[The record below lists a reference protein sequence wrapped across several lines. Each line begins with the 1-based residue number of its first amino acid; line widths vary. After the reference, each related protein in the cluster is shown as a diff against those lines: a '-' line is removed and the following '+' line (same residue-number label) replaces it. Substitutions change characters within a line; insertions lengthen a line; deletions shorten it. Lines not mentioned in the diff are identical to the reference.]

1 MAKNAGA
8 VVFEDAVT
16 LAPSYQAPYTT
27 ARGDTE
33 SFLFHPEGYSLWKLT
48 ARLASGAELEWGA
61 DHGDEGIFV
70 VAGELEHDGKRCG
83 TDGVILIEA
92 GVPATVRAT
101 ADTELLH
108 FGPTDVAQPADGP
121 LGPTADAAHHVHVIP
136 YEETEPVRA
145 GFMTFYA
152 DGSCPTCRIALFT
165 VDRRHAPEPRNF
177 TSHLHSEDEI
187 IHILDGSINV
197 GPVPVEAGHGVAVPG
212 ERRYGF
218 RSPGPLR
225 FINYRRDI
233 STVVHGVGTEAE
245 LETLG
250 RMHDMIRRNDPL
262 LQKQE

>member
-8 VVFEDAVT
+8 VVFEEPVK
-16 LAPSYQAPYTT
+16 LGPSYQAPYTT
-27 ARGDTE
+27 ARGDAE
-33 SFLFHPEGYSLWKLT
+33 SSLFHPEGYSLWKLT
-48 ARLASGAELEWGA
+48 ARLGPGAELEWGS

-70 VAGELEHDGKRCG
+70 VSGALEHDGKRCG
-83 TDGVILIEA
+83 TDGVILVEA
-92 GVPATVRAT
+92 GVPATVRALGE
-101 ADTELLH
+101 TELLH
-108 FGPTDVAQPADGP
+108 FGPTETAPPAEGP
-121 LGPTADAAHHVHVIP
+121 LGGPSSTDHRVHVIP
-136 YEETEPVRA
+136 FEETEPVRA
-145 GFMTFYA
+145 GFMTFYS
-152 DGSCPTCRIALFT
+152 DGSCPSCRIALFT
-165 VDRRHAPEPRNF
+165 VDRRNAPEPRNF
-177 TSHLHSEDEI
+177 ASHLHSEDEI

-197 GPVPVEAGHGVAVPG
+197 GPVPVAAGQGVAVPG

-233 STVVHGVGTEAE
+233 STVVHGVGSEPE